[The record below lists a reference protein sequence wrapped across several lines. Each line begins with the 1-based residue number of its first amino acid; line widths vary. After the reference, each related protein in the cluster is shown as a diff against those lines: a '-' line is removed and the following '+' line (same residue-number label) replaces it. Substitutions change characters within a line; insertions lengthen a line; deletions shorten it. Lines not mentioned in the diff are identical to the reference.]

1 MDLLFLLKIYLGLGA
16 LVYAMNLF
24 FAIKRVITRKPK
36 VMKEEKGEQKNDDR

>member
-1 MDLLFLLKIYLGLGA
+1 MDLLFLLKIYLGLGS

-36 VMKEEKGEQKNDDR
+36 VMKEIKGEQKHDER